1 MNKKELN
8 ILLIR
13 KLSGEISAKE
23 LNTLE
28 MWINDSEENR
38 QYLMKLEKAW
48 SSIKTPQP
56 KDMPDFEEFWQD
68 FSHKLKEDEVKS
80 VSSGY
85 ETLIRK
91 RSPFSQFQQKVFRKP
106 AFNYAFAVLLLISV
120 GIFVL
125 WNSLNQNHTFFYST
139 KNSEHKSLILPDGS
153 TAFLNSGSQLSVM
166 DFKDK
171 RIVYLKGQALFN
183 VIKNKG
189 EFLVLTANADIKVTG
204 TKFDVKAREGKTR
217 VVVEEGTVLLN
228 AKSIGNSSSSIAIH
242 ANQMSECYQ
251 NMNPTLPAFVNAK
264 YINGWV
270 NNSLVFEKNTLKEI
284 TNELQRQYNI
294 NIKIENS
301 SLQNR
306 PVTGQFTNN
315 QPIEDVLNAITL
327 SLNAKYKKE
336 NNTFIIYQ

>member
-23 LNTLE
+23 LNKLE

-38 QYLMKLEKAW
+38 QYMMKLEKAW
-48 SSIKTPQP
+48 SSIKAPQP

-68 FSHKLKEDEVKS
+68 FSHRLKEDEVKPAKS
-80 VSSGY
+80 EY

-91 RSPFSQFQQKVFRKP
+91 KRPFSQFQLKVFRKP
-106 AFNYAFAVLLLISV
+106 AFSYAFAVLLLISI

-125 WNSLNQNHTFFYST
+125 LNSLNQNHTIFYST
-139 KNSEHKSLILPDGS
+139 KYSERKSLILPDGS
-153 TAFLNSGSQLSVM
+153 TAFLNAGSQLSVM

-183 VIKNKG
+183 VLKNKG
-189 EFLVLTANADIKVTG
+189 EFWVLTDNADIKVTG

-228 AKSIGNSSSSIAIH
+228 AKSIGNSSSVAIH
-242 ANQMSECYQ
+242 ADQMSECYK
-251 NMNPTLPAFVNAK
+251 NMNPTSPAFVNAK

-270 NNSLVFEKNTLKEI
+270 NNSLIFEKNTLKEI

-306 PVTGQFTNN
+306 PITGQFTNN